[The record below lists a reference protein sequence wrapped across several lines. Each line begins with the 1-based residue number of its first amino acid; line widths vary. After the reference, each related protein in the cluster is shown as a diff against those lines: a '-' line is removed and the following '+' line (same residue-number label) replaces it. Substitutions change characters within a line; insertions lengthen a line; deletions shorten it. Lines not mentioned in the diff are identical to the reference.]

1 MDIIPRIIHIKIFKI
16 STYNLQLLIVNF
28 LGYAVTYVRVRGNRA
43 YHNGSSLDHTLQSLK
58 HDISWQQVDQVSIG
72 GAWDSTKASAGIQL
86 SVSVLTVQQLAF
98 IAAKWQALGRW
109 RYTDTVTHHQ
119 SIFSLRRCPTNQ
131 KMGKMPAGDVPPGHS
146 PAIRRAGGWCERAKW
161 QRNTGEIGIM
171 AQKPTSST

>member
-1 MDIIPRIIHIKIFKI
+1 MDIVPRIIHIKIFKI

-58 HDISWQQVDQVSIG
+58 HDISWQQVDQVTIG

-86 SVSVLTVQQLAF
+86 SVSRSDRLATCLRRCQM
-98 IAAKWQALGRW
+98 ASTGSLMLHG
-109 RYTDTVTHHQ
+109 YSDTP
-119 SIFSLRRCPTNQ
+119 SIHFSLRRCPTNQ

-146 PAIRRAGGWCERAKW
+146 LAIRRASGWCERAKW
-161 QRNTGEIGIM
+161 QRSTGEVGIM
-171 AQKPTSST
+171 TQKPTSST